1 MILTTI
7 WTLPCLHVSVRV
19 EKILPPYYLKLIKVN
34 ILSVMAIFLLFTTIY
49 IGKNWI
55 LNVFLTFLIDLK
67 KLRFWYFVFLAGHE
81 LKYFLQIM
89 KYKISELR

>member
-49 IGKNWI
+49 IEE
-55 LNVFLTFLIDLK
+55 
-67 KLRFWYFVFLAGHE
+67 KLDFKCVSYLFN
-81 LKYFLQIM
+81 
-89 KYKISELR
+89 